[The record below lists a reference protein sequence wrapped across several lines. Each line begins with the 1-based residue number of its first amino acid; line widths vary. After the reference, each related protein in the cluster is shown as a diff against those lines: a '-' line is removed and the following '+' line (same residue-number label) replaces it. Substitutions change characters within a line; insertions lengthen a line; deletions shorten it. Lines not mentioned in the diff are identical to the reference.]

1 MFVHKLR
8 HPCGALAR
16 KGHKMTKRRGRVLEG
31 PRKSGIICEQPF
43 ISNKNNPR
51 KKVDALLLPLS
62 LKNIAHTQPL
72 IPSPKGMGIYGIP
85 SHSFNYQKE
94 SHDCN

>member
-1 MFVHKLR
+1 MNYVIRVGGWPEKDTDDED
-8 HPCGALAR
+8 G
-16 KGHKMTKRRGRVLEG
+16 GVWEGR
-31 PRKSGIICEQPF
+31 RKSGIICEQPF

-72 IPSPKGMGIYGIP
+72 IPSPIGMGIYVIP